1 MNSTSV
7 KRPVGYNRVV
17 EKISQ
22 RTGPLVFLSWLLV
35 IALSFL
41 ALEPARAQST
51 DGTILGTVKDQ
62 GSSVIPGSTVV
73 LVNRGTSAQR
83 TQKTDPTGAYSFNN
97 VEAGTYELTVSATGF
112 ATADFPSL
120 DLQARETKRVDTQLK
135 VANQSQSVIV
145 EAVAGAVV
153 NTDISNIAQTKTGRE
168 LVDLPIAITSRS
180 TGSTSPMTTL
190 TTEPSVQ
197 TDASGNISV
206 AGTKPSMLS
215 MSIDGLSSMGPRAA
229 GPLSELFPSF
239 NAISEIRVSE
249 VNNAAEYGGISD
261 ITTTSKSGTNSYH
274 GGAFENWQNDILTAK
289 NPFSAT
295 KPTLNMN
302 NYGFFVG
309 GPVTIPH
316 LYSGHDRTFFFA
328 SYEALRLPRQT
339 VVVESVP
346 SLALRS
352 GNLSAYSSQIYNP
365 NTGAAYAGNM
375 IPASDITTLSSN
387 VLKYLFPLPNT
398 GSANAVS
405 NNYTENFPTP
415 ISSDQEDARIDQNI
429 SQKQTVFV
437 RGSYKNRS
445 VQVAPSPGGTVTGSA
460 LLGSFSQPEIDYGLT
475 VAHNYIFSATLLNEV
490 RAGFDGN
497 HTWTRFDLP
506 ASVIAAELGLTN
518 VSIPSGDAVPNFN
531 ISGFQPTGGNASTL
545 SSNNTTQVID
555 NLTWTKQR
563 HTLKFGG
570 DYRRMR
576 GNSANVYAAQRL
588 GVYNFNG
595 GVTSLTADGSN
606 PSGTNHAYIGSPFA
620 AFLLGIPDKTQLD
633 SVIQPNSLG
642 YANAYAFY
650 AQDDWHASSKL
661 TLNFGLR
668 WEYHPMFKDHLLN
681 SSNFLPDYSSIQNG
695 TYVHGAVVIM
705 NEKAFDI
712 LDPAFQESIAPTP
725 ILTAA
730 QAGIPQSLRFSVK
743 TDFAPRF
750 GLAWRPFGDDKT
762 VLRGGFGRFIEAPL
776 GSLLGAAYAI
786 HSADQGLFNQTIV
799 NGKATLTFPYPF
811 PADIAQ
817 PGSQFFQ
824 QAGNIH
830 FIDPIVYQWNVT
842 AERDLGFST
851 AIQLSYTGMH
861 GHELGVQGDLN
872 QLPLNTIGYSAAKQY
887 APYPLWAEMEIETN
901 GGRSNYN
908 SVSLGVMRRFIKG
921 VQYQANYAFTR
932 NLTNAQSYNPTKFTT
947 EAGGFQTN
955 LNDPNLDYGNVAFT
969 RRHRFIATGLYQ
981 LPLGRGNALLSNV
994 NGTVDRIING
1004 WELSGVLL
1012 FQSGP
1017 FLTATVPGADPSG
1030 TGFPLIVGDGRP
1042 DRVPGVSFR
1051 PANRT
1056 IHNWLNSA
1064 ALATPANNIGRF
1076 GNDPVGN
1083 IPGIGTEVV
1092 SASLIKS
1099 VTIAEGIRLQAGAQ
1113 IANLFNHVNL
1123 AQPNVSLVTGSF
1135 GTVTNT
1141 QTADGAGPRAIQI
1154 TARVSF

>member
-1 MNSTSV
+1 LNVSV
-7 KRPVGYNRVV
+7 RRDLTVLSHEAKRNHRRPAHLG
-17 EKISQ
+17 
-22 RTGPLVFLSWLLV
+22 LFLLIMIQLFTF
-35 IALSFL
+35 IA
-41 ALEPARAQST
+41 AKRATAQST
-51 DGTILGTVKDQ
+51 DGTILGTVKDPA
-62 GSSVIPGSTVV
+62 SSVIPSATVV
-73 LVNRGTSAQR
+73 LINKGTSAQR
-83 TQKTDPTGAYSFNN
+83 TQPTDSTGSYSFNN
-97 VEAGTYELTVSATGF
+97 VEAGTYELTIEANGF
-112 ATADFPSL
+112 SKAEFIDL
-120 DLQARETKRVDTQLK
+120 DLQARETKRVDAQLT
-135 VANQSQSVIV
+135 VANANQSVIV
-145 EAVAGAVV
+145 EGVGGAVV

-168 LVDLPIAITSRS
+168 LVDLPVAITSRS

-190 TTEPSVQ
+190 TTEPGVQ
-197 TDASGNISV
+197 TDTSGNISV
-206 AGTKPSMLS
+206 AGIKPSMLS

-261 ITTTSKSGTNSYH
+261 ITTTSKSGTNAYH
-274 GGAFENWQNDILTAK
+274 GGAFENWQNDIITAK
-289 NPFSAT
+289 NPFSSK

-302 NYGFFVG
+302 NFGFFGG

-316 LYSGHDRTFFFA
+316 LYSGHDRTFFFF
-328 SYEALRLPRQT
+328 SFEALRLPFQT

-365 NTGAAYAGNM
+365 NTGAAYAGNI
-375 IPASDITTLSSN
+375 IPAGDITTLSTKA
-387 VLKYLFPLPNT
+387 LQYLFPLPNT

-415 ISSDQEDARIDQNI
+415 ISSNQEDARIDQTIN
-429 SQKQTVFV
+429 SKQSFFV
-437 RGSYKNRS
+437 RGNYKSRS
-445 VQVAPSPGGTVTGSA
+445 VEVAPTPGGTITGSA

-475 VAHNYIFSATLLNEV
+475 VAHNFIISTNLLNEV

-497 HTWTRFDLP
+497 HTWTTFNLP
-506 ASVIAAELGLTN
+506 ANVIAADLGLTN

-570 DYRRMR
+570 DYRRLR
-576 GNSANVYAAQRL
+576 GNAANVYAAQRL

-595 GVTSLTADGSN
+595 GVTSLAADGSN
-606 PSGTNHAYIGSPFA
+606 PSGSDHAFIGSPFA
-620 AFLLGIPDKTQLD
+620 SFLLGIPDKTQID

-642 YANAYAFY
+642 YANSYAFY
-650 AQDDWHASSKL
+650 GQDDWHVSSRL

-668 WEYHPMFKDHLLN
+668 WEYHPMFQDHLLN
-681 SSNFLPDYSSIQNG
+681 STNFLPNYTSVQNG
-695 TYVHGAVVIM
+695 TYVRGAVVIM

-730 QAGIPQSLRFSVK
+730 QAGIPQSLRYSVK

-750 GLAWRPFGDDKT
+750 GVAWRPFGDDKT

-786 HSADQGLFNQTIV
+786 HSADQGLFNQAIV

-811 PADIAQ
+811 PANIAQ

-824 QAGNIH
+824 QAGAIH
-830 FIDPIVYQWNVT
+830 FIDPVVYQWNVT
-842 AERDLGFST
+842 GEKDLGFDT

-861 GHELGVQGDLN
+861 GANLGVQGDLN
-872 QLPLNTIGYSAAKQY
+872 QLPLNTIGYQAAKQY

-908 SVSLGVMRRFIKG
+908 SVSIGVLRRFVKG
-921 VQYQANYAFTR
+921 LQFQSTYAFTR
-932 NLTNAQSYNPTKFTT
+932 NLTNAQSYDPTKFTT
-947 EAGGFQTN
+947 EAGGFQTD
-955 LNDPNLDYGNVAFT
+955 LNTPNLDYGNVAYT
-969 RRHRFIATGLYQ
+969 RRHRFLTTGLYQ
-981 LPLGRGNALLSNV
+981 LPFGRGNTFLSNS
-994 NGTVDRIING
+994 NGVVDRLVNG
-1004 WELSGVLL
+1004 WELAGVVMV
-1012 FQSGP
+1012 QSGP

-1042 DRVPGVSFR
+1042 DRAAGVSFKS
-1051 PANRT
+1051 ANQT
-1056 IHNWLNSA
+1056 IHNWLNPA
-1064 ALATPANNIGRF
+1064 ALVTPQNNIGRF
-1076 GNDPVGN
+1076 GNDSVGN

-1099 VTIAEGIRLQAGAQ
+1099 VRVAEGIRLQIGAQ
-1113 IANLFNHVNL
+1113 VANLFNHVNL
-1123 AQPNVSLVTGSF
+1123 AQPSTSLVTGTY
-1135 GTVTNT
+1135 GTVSNV
-1141 QTADGAGPRAIQI
+1141 QTAEGAGPRAVQL
-1154 TARVSF
+1154 TGRFTF

>member
-1 MNSTSV
+1 MTARLRTS
-7 KRPVGYNRVV
+7 R
-17 EKISQ
+17 SASFAA
-22 RTGPLVFLSWLLV
+22 FLQFCLL
-35 IALSFL
+35 IFSAHSAL
-41 ALEPARAQST
+41 AQTTSGT
-51 DGTILGTVKDQ
+51 VLGTIKDPS
-62 GSSVIPGSTVV
+62 SSVIPSATVV
-73 LVNRGTSAQR
+73 LTNRGTSQAR
-83 TQKTDPTGAYSFNN
+83 TEKTDSSGTFEFNN
-97 VEAGTYELTVSATGF
+97 VESGTYDMTVEVTGF
-112 ATADFPSL
+112 AKAEFLAL
-120 DLQARETKRVDTQLK
+120 DLQARETKRVDAQLK
-135 VANQSQSVIV
+135 VANEAQSVIV
-145 EAVAGAVV
+145 EATGGAVV

-168 LVDLPIAITSRS
+168 LVDLPIAITSRA

-190 TTEPSVQ
+190 TTQPGVQ
-197 TDASGNISV
+197 TDSSGNISV
-206 AGTKPSMLS
+206 AGSKPSMLS
-215 MSIDGLSSMGPRAA
+215 MSIDGISSMGPRAA

-274 GGAFENWQNDILTAK
+274 GGGFENWQNDSFTAK
-289 NPFSAT
+289 NPFASK
-295 KPTLNMN
+295 KPTINMN
-302 NYGFFVG
+302 NYGGFVG

-316 LYSGHDRTFFFA
+316 LYSGHDKTFFFA

-346 SLALRS
+346 SVALRS
-352 GNLSAYSSQIYNP
+352 GDLSAYTNQIYNP
-365 NTGAAYAGNM
+365 NTGAAYINNM
-375 IPASDITTLSSN
+375 IPATDINALSQN

-405 NNYTENFPTP
+405 NNYSENFNTP
-415 ISSDQEDARIDQNI
+415 ISSDQEDGRIDQSI
-429 SQKQTVFV
+429 SQKQSIFA
-437 RGSYKNRS
+437 RGNYKNRS
-445 VQVAPSPGGTVTGSA
+445 VLTAPTPGGTVTGSA

-490 RAGFDGN
+490 RAGFSGN
-497 HTWTRFDLP
+497 HTWTTFALP
-506 ASVIAAELGLTN
+506 ASVIAGELGLTN

-545 SSNNTTQVID
+545 SSNNTSQVID
-555 NLTWTKQR
+555 NVTWTKQR

-576 GNSANVYAAQRL
+576 GNAANVYAAQRL

-595 GVTSLTADGSN
+595 GVTSLAADGTN
-606 PSGTNHAYIGSPFA
+606 PSGTNHAYIGNPYA
-620 AFLLGIPDKTQLD
+620 TFLLGIPDKTQLD
-633 SVIQPNSLG
+633 SVIQPNSEG
-642 YANAYAFY
+642 FANTYAFY
-650 AQDDWHASSKL
+650 GQDDWRFSSKL

-668 WEYHPMFKDHLLN
+668 WEYHPMFQDHLLN
-681 SSNFLPDYSSIQNG
+681 STNFLPNYTSVTDG

-705 NEKAFDI
+705 NQKAFGI

-730 QAGIPQSLRFSVK
+730 QAGIPQSLRYSVK

-786 HSADQGLFNQTIV
+786 HSADQGLFNQSIV
-799 NGKATLTFPYPF
+799 GGKAQLTFPYPF

-824 QAGNIH
+824 QAGDIH
-830 FIDPIVYQWNVT
+830 FVDPLVYQWNIT
-842 AERDLGFST
+842 GERDLGFNT
-851 AIQLSYTGMH
+851 ALQLSYTGTH
-861 GHELGVQGDLN
+861 GAHLGVQGDLN
-872 QLPLNTIGYSAAKQY
+872 QLPLNTEGYNAAKVY

-901 GGRSNYN
+901 GGRSNYD
-908 SVSLGVMRRFIKG
+908 SVSVAVLRRFTKG
-921 VQYQANYAFTR
+921 LQFQSSYAFTR
-932 NLTNAQSYNPTKFTT
+932 NLTDAQGYLPTKFTT
-947 EAGGFQTN
+947 EAGGFRTN
-955 LNDPNLDYGNVAFT
+955 LNDPHLDYGNVAFT
-969 RRHRFIATGLYQ
+969 SRHRAVTTGLYQ
-981 LPLGRGNALLSNV
+981 LPFGRGNMFLGGT
-994 NGTVDRIING
+994 NGVVDRLVNG

-1012 FQSGP
+1012 FESGP
-1017 FLTATVPGADPSG
+1017 FLTASVPGADPSG

-1042 DRVPGVSFR
+1042 DRVPGVGLKSAS
-1051 PANRT
+1051 PT
-1056 IHNWLNSA
+1056 IHSWLNPA
-1064 ALATPANNIGRF
+1064 ALATPESNIGRF
-1076 GNDPVGN
+1076 GNSSVGN

-1099 VTIAEGIRLQAGAQ
+1099 VRIAEGVRAQVGAQ
-1113 IANLFNHVNL
+1113 VANLFNHVNL
-1123 AQPNVSLVTGSF
+1123 AQPSTSLVTGTY
-1135 GTVTNT
+1135 GTVSNV

>member
-1 MNSTSV
+1 MNTC
-7 KRPVGYNRVV
+7 KNRGGH
-17 EKISQ
+17 SCLFPRLNP
-22 RTGPLVFLSWLLV
+22 RTASFVLFFSLPLILFLL
-35 IALSFL
+35 I
-41 ALEPARAQST
+41 ALEPAIAQST
-51 DGTILGTVKDQ
+51 DGTILGTVRDQ
-62 GSSVIPGSTVV
+62 QSSVIPEATVV
-73 LVNRGTSAQR
+73 LVNKGTSAQR
-83 TQKTDPTGAYSFNN
+83 SLKTDPTGAYGFNN
-97 VEAGTYELTVSATGF
+97 VAAGAYELTINANGF
-112 ATADFPSL
+112 ATADFPTL
-120 DLQARETKRVDTQLK
+120 DLQARETKRVDAQLN
-135 VANQSQSVIV
+135 VASEAQSVIV
-145 EAVAGAVV
+145 EAAGGAVV

-190 TTEPSVQ
+190 TTEPGVQ

-274 GGAFENWQNDILTAK
+274 GGVFENWQNSSLTAK
-289 NPFSAT
+289 NPFSSI

-302 NYGFFVG
+302 NYGFFAG
-309 GPVTIPH
+309 GPVIIPH
-316 LYSGHDRTFFFA
+316 LYSGRDKSFFFG

-346 SLALRS
+346 SVALRS

-365 NTGAAYAGNM
+365 NTGAAYAGNI
-375 IPASDITTLSSN
+375 IPASDIAALSSN
-387 VLKYLFPLPNT
+387 ALKYLFPLPNT

-429 SQKQTVFV
+429 NQKQTIFV

-445 VQVAPSPGGTVTGSA
+445 VEVAPSPGGSITGSA
-460 LLGSFSQPEIDYGLT
+460 LLGSFAQPEIDYGLT
-475 VAHNYIFSATLLNEV
+475 IAHNYIISASLLNEV

-497 HTWTRFDLP
+497 HTWTTFGLP
-506 ASVIAAELGLTN
+506 ASVIASELGLTDLS
-518 VSIPSGDAVPNFN
+518 VPSGDAVPNFN
-531 ISGFQPTGGNASTL
+531 ISGFQPTGGNASNL

-555 NLTWTKQR
+555 NFTWTRQR

-576 GNSANVYAAQRL
+576 GNAANVYAAQRL

-595 GVTSLTADGSN
+595 GVTGLTANGSN
-606 PSGTNHAYIGSPFA
+606 PSGTDHAYIGNPFA

-633 SVIQPNSLG
+633 SVVQPNSQG
-642 YANAYAFY
+642 YANAYAVY
-650 AQDDWHASSKL
+650 GQDDWRVSSRL

-668 WEYHPMFKDHLLN
+668 WEYHPMFQDHLLN
-681 SSNFLPDYSSIQNG
+681 SSNFLPDYTSVQNG

-705 NEKAFDI
+705 NQKAFDI
-712 LDPAFQESIAPTP
+712 LDPAFQESVAPTP

-730 QAGIPQSLRFSVK
+730 QAGIPRSLRFSTK
-743 TDFAPRF
+743 TDFAPRV

-786 HSADQGLFNQTIV
+786 HSADQGLFNQAIV
-799 NGKATLTFPYPF
+799 DGKATLTFPHPF

-851 AIQLSYTGMH
+851 AIQVSYTGMH
-861 GHELGVQGDLN
+861 GAHLGVQGDLN
-872 QLPLNTIGYSAAKQY
+872 QLPLNTVGYAAAKQY

-908 SVSLGVMRRFIKG
+908 SISVGVMRRFIKG
-921 VQYQANYAFTR
+921 MQYQANYAFTK

-947 EAGGFQTN
+947 EAGGFQSN
-955 LNDPNLDYGNVAFT
+955 LNDPNLDYGNVAYT

-981 LPLGRGNALLSNV
+981 LPFGRGNALLSRV
-994 NGTVDRIING
+994 NGPVDRIVNG

-1017 FLTATVPGADPSG
+1017 FLTATVPGCGPLRHGLSSHRRRRKTRPGCRCLIHSGQQDDPQ
-1030 TGFPLIVGDGRP
+1030 
-1042 DRVPGVSFR
+1042 
-1051 PANRT
+1051 
-1056 IHNWLNSA
+1056 
-1064 ALATPANNIGRF
+1064 LAQLR
-1076 GNDPVGN
+1076 
-1083 IPGIGTEVV
+1083 GIGYPTKQYRP
-1092 SASLIKS
+1092 L
-1099 VTIAEGIRLQAGAQ
+1099 RQ
-1113 IANLFNHVNL
+1113 
-1123 AQPNVSLVTGSF
+1123 
-1135 GTVTNT
+1135 
-1141 QTADGAGPRAIQI
+1141 
-1154 TARVSF
+1154 